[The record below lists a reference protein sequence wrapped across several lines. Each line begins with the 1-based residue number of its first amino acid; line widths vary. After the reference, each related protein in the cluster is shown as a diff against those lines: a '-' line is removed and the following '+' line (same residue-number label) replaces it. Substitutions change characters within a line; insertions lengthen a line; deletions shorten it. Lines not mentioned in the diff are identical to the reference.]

1 MGEKIGRGIEP
12 NIVVHMKVAFDV
24 PADYQCTT
32 ILALDFPPRFVKE
45 MFKFSVIQITHVHL
59 SSFVASISHIPTH
72 EGASS
77 LKLCS
82 IPFLE
87 IDLVAN
93 CISRFFHHTRYE
105 PVTWKLFI

>member
-45 MFKFSVIQITHVHL
+45 MFKFSVIQITM
-59 SSFVASISHIPTH
+59 SI
-72 EGASS
+72 
-77 LKLCS
+77 
-82 IPFLE
+82 
-87 IDLVAN
+87 
-93 CISRFFHHTRYE
+93 
-105 PVTWKLFI
+105 

>member
-45 MFKFSVIQITHVHL
+45 MFKFPVNPNHPCPFEHSM
-59 SSFVASISHIPTH
+59 SH
-72 EGASS
+72 
-77 LKLCS
+77 
-82 IPFLE
+82 
-87 IDLVAN
+87 
-93 CISRFFHHTRYE
+93 FFHHRHSSASWGKKTVAMSHVT
-105 PVTWKLFI
+105 VTWKPFDVCLLNPTNSLSALSAQTCS